1 MNSLEELKKIVE
13 QLRAEDGCPWDR
25 VQTHHSLR
33 PCLREETAE
42 LLAAIR
48 IFEQTGNGGNMREE
62 LGDLLLQV
70 VMHSV
75 IAEEENLFSLEDV
88 IADISRK
95 MIHRHPHVFGEE
107 KDSVNIPDYK
117 TWEQLKQQEKQSQDW
132 TTTPLKDIPEEL
144 PALTRAEKV
153 FKKCRSIYQKEYFT
167 EDAILTIEEGTKQLR
182 ENSDKKTVEEAVVK
196 ILTGV
201 TQISSEYRI
210 QTEQELS
217 DEIERIISEYEA

>member
-153 FKKCRSIYQKEYFT
+153 FKKCRSIYQKEYST

-182 ENSDKKTVEEAVVK
+182 ENSDKKAVEEAVVK

>member
-201 TQISSEYRI
+201 TQISSQYRI